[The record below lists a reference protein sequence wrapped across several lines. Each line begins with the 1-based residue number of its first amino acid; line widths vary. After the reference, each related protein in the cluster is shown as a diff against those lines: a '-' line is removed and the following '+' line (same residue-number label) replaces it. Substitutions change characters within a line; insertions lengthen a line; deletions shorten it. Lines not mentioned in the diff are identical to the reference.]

1 MADTPTANGPAAG
14 VPAAPDPGPGSAAP
28 SVRKTPALDPEL
40 RGLATVVVLGSIMSI
55 LDTTIVAVA
64 LDTLGRDFHVPISTI
79 QWVTTGYL
87 LALALVIPVTG
98 WAVDHVGAKRM
109 WMISLTLF
117 IAGSVLCGVAW
128 SAPSLIAFRVAQGLG
143 GGMILPIGQSILARA
158 AGPQRMG
165 RVMSVIGVPTVMG
178 PVLGPVIGGLIV
190 SNASWRWIFF
200 VNVPI
205 GIVALVLSW
214 RWLSPDE
221 GLVKQRFDLTGF
233 LLLSPGLAA
242 LVYALSEV
250 GTTGGFS
257 NPRIIVSFS
266 AGVLLML
273 AFVWRGVRTRDPTRE
288 SLLDLHLFRHR
299 SYTIANISILLLGGV
314 LFGSLFLLPLYYQV
328 VRGQSALMAG
338 LLMAPQGIG
347 AALVMRRA
355 GVVTDRVGARRVVP
369 AGVALVIL
377 GSLPFAFVTGGT
389 DELVLALALLV
400 RGFGLGLAMMPIVA
414 SAYSDLDQAAV
425 PRASTTINISRQ
437 VGGSIATA
445 LFAVVLQR
453 QIESQVPGAK
463 GGLSLA
469 TATRTRCRRRSPLSW
484 HMPSRTPF
492 GGPWEPPCCCWCRP
506 SSCHITRR
514 CVRRCVRRRNGRPI
528 RQTPANPVG
537 SRSSSREPS
546 SPGSAS
552 RASPLTAGASRS
564 HPSSSW
570 RPDRAPA
577 QALPVHRGRPC
588 HPRG

>member
-1 MADTPTANGPAAG
+1 MH
-14 VPAAPDPGPGSAAP
+14 S
-28 SVRKTPALDPEL
+28 
-40 RGLATVVVLGSIMSI
+40 
-55 LDTTIVAVA
+55 
-64 LDTLGRDFHVPISTI
+64 F
-79 QWVTTGYL
+79 
-87 LALALVIPVTG
+87 
-98 WAVDHVGAKRM
+98 
-109 WMISLTLF
+109 
-117 IAGSVLCGVAW
+117 
-128 SAPSLIAFRVAQGLG
+128 
-143 GGMILPIGQSILARA
+143 
-158 AGPQRMG
+158 
-165 RVMSVIGVPTVMG
+165 
-178 PVLGPVIGGLIV
+178 
-190 SNASWRWIFF
+190 
-200 VNVPI
+200 
-205 GIVALVLSW
+205 SW

-469 TATRTRCRRRSPLSW
+469 TATHAVPPALTAQLAHAFANTFWWAVGTAVLLLVPSLFLPHHAPVRTAV
-484 HMPSRTPF
+484 RTAA
-492 GGPWEPPCCCWCRP
+492 E
-506 SSCHITRR
+506 
-514 CVRRCVRRRNGRPI
+514 
-528 RQTPANPVG
+528 RQTDPADA
-537 SRSSSREPS
+537 SEP
-546 SPGSAS
+546 
-552 RASPLTAGASRS
+552 
-564 HPSSSW
+564 
-570 RPDRAPA
+570 
-577 QALPVHRGRPC
+577 GRVPILE
-588 HPRG
+588 